1 MNISEIFGSNVFN
14 ETVMKERL
22 PKKVFA
28 EVMTMRTISS
38 LVRDTAVHFLSSQL
52 SRFCKCSVIGIHII
66 VQVYTSAPICQG
78 VTVIF

>member
-28 EVMTMRTISS
+28 EVMDVMAHGGQHQHGIRRCGGQRHEGLGCGEGCHPLHP
-38 LVRDTAVHFLSSQL
+38 LVPAADRHHRGEA
-52 SRFCKCSVIGIHII
+52 
-66 VQVYTSAPICQG
+66 
-78 VTVIF
+78 